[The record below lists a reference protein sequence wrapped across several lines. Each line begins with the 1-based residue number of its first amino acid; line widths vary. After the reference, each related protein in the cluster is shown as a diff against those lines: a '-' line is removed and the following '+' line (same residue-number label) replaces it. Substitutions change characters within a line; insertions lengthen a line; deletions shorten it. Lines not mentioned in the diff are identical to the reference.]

1 MKSDVITIDNKGLGF
16 KEAVEATKKVADFN
30 GLGDK
35 DSLKLQLCAEEML
48 SMARSI
54 TGEIKASYWVECENS
69 KYNLKMTTQTVMDKE
84 KRYLL
89 LSSSSS
95 HKNEAAKT
103 FLGMLR
109 DAFEEAMLSESDK
122 TYYELPDDVAS
133 DVAGRYIDDPEWDRY
148 EQSVLKKLA
157 DDIKISIKGGVV
169 EMTVTKSF

>member
-1 MKSDVITIDNKGLGF
+1 MKSDVVTIDNKGTGF

-30 GLGDK
+30 GLDAK

-54 TGEIKASYWVECENS
+54 TGEIKASFWVECEDAR
-69 KYNLKMTTQTVMDKE
+69 YDLKMTTQTVMDKE
-84 KRYLL
+84 KRHLL
-89 LSSSSS
+89 LSSASSK
-95 HKNEAAKT
+95 KNEAATT

-109 DAFEEAMLSESDK
+109 DAFEEAMLSDSDK

-133 DVAGRYIDDPEWDRY
+133 DVVGRYIEDPEWDHY
-148 EQSVLKKLA
+148 EQSVLRKIA

-169 EMTVTKSF
+169 EMTVTKNL